1 MPRSNSRSLARFHP
15 AGPSFPFLHTGSHSP
30 PLKIMAAC
38 QPRLWSNDEETRELP
53 GECEQ
58 QYRVQAG
65 EEGHA
70 RPGWTTSRR
79 GQDSPWK
86 SQSERQRT
94 KINGESTSMVWPTVG
109 SKSAKEQ
116 NRTVNR
122 DSALMTRPRRL
133 TAALRLSGAKN
144 TFAHR
149 GWNFNCATT
158 AWMSCSRKSSMREWC
173 EVCRYICL
181 SVYQLVFL
189 RNRIF
194 ELHEIFCACYSV
206 AVVRR
211 SSGDNICKVI
221 RHMGSNK
228 TLKNYKEKAEIQTNQ
243 SFTAF
248 WHIQGDIGLQ
258 LTDRPIYLNS
268 LQSPF
273 LDAKYFRRPL

>member
-1 MPRSNSRSLARFHP
+1 LIHRDVPLLVKIQDFSPLTTPLPHLTPRSLGSTSASPRISDRFTPMPRSNSRSLARFHP

-144 TFAHR
+144 TFAPR
-149 GWNFNCATT
+149 G
-158 AWMSCSRKSSMREWC
+158 
-173 EVCRYICL
+173 
-181 SVYQLVFL
+181 
-189 RNRIF
+189 
-194 ELHEIFCACYSV
+194 
-206 AVVRR
+206 
-211 SSGDNICKVI
+211 
-221 RHMGSNK
+221 
-228 TLKNYKEKAEIQTNQ
+228 
-243 SFTAF
+243 
-248 WHIQGDIGLQ
+248 
-258 LTDRPIYLNS
+258 
-268 LQSPF
+268 
-273 LDAKYFRRPL
+273 

>member
-1 MPRSNSRSLARFHP
+1 VRPPEFQTDLRQCHGQTLARSP
-15 AGPSFPFLHTGSHSP
+15 GSIQPVRPFLFFTPARIRRRSK
-30 PLKIMAAC
+30 LW
-38 QPRLWSNDEETRELP
+38 PR
-53 GECEQ
+53 
-58 QYRVQAG
+58 
-65 EEGHA
+65 
-70 RPGWTTSRR
+70 
-79 GQDSPWK
+79 
-86 SQSERQRT
+86 
-94 KINGESTSMVWPTVG
+94 
-109 SKSAKEQ
+109 
-116 NRTVNR
+116 VNR

-144 TFAHR
+144 TFAPR

-194 ELHEIFCACYSV
+194 ELQEIFCACYSV

-211 SSGDNICKVI
+211 SSDDNICNFI
-221 RHMGSNK
+221 RYMGSNK